1 MKNKS
6 ILKSLVLVKTNAKRT
21 VMALLLGFATSSLAV
36 GGLSSIARAQN
47 GEPAPVQ
54 GTWLNAITRI
64 NQVGADF
71 TAVVSLAAGGVW
83 QATGSNDRLN
93 GGVSPL
99 YGSWKRI
106 KENLYGSRAYFFAF
120 DPSGNP
126 VVLLRVD
133 QIFKLKNQNQMEGVG
148 EGFVCSLQGKGQDCV
163 RTPEV
168 DITFTADRVV
178 PPSQ

>member
-1 MKNKS
+1 MKSNS
-6 ILKSLVLVKTNAKRT
+6 ISKNLVLVKRKSTM
-21 VMALLLGFATSSLAV
+21 MALLLGLATVSLAV
-36 GGLSSIARAQN
+36 GGMSSTAKAEDGAPAQ
-47 GEPAPVQ
+47 GS
-54 GTWLNAITRI
+54 WLTAITRI
-64 NQVGADF
+64 NQVGANF
-71 TAVVSLAAGGVW
+71 TALVSVSAGGVW

-99 YGSWKRI
+99 YGSWQRI
-106 KENLYGSRAYFFAF
+106 KGNRYSSKAYFFAF

-133 QIFKLKNQNQMEGVG
+133 TIFTLKNQNQLEGAG
-148 EGFVCSLQGKGQDCV
+148 TGYVCSLQGNGQDCV

>member
-1 MKNKS
+1 MKNNS
-6 ILKSLVLVKTNAKRT
+6 IANSFVLVKTNAKHT
-21 VMALLLGFATSSLAV
+21 MMALLLAFATLSLAV
-36 GGLSSIARAQN
+36 GGLSATARAED
-47 GEPAPVQ
+47 GTPAPVH
-54 GTWLNAITRI
+54 GSWLTEITRI
-64 NQVGADF
+64 NQRGANF
-71 TAVVSLAAGGVW
+71 TAVVSMAAGGVW

-99 YGSWKRI
+99 YGSWKHI
-106 KENLYGSRAYFFAF
+106 GENLYSSRAYFFAF

-133 QIFKLKNQNQMEGVG
+133 QFFRLNNLNQLEGFG
-148 EGFVCSLQGKGQDCV
+148 EGYVCSLQGKGKDCV

-178 PPSQ
+178 PPSR

>member
-1 MKNKS
+1 MKNNS
-6 ILKSLVLVKTNAKRT
+6 ISKSLVLVKTNAKRT
-21 VMALLLGFATSSLAV
+21 VMALLLGFATFSLAV
-36 GGLSSIARAQN
+36 GGMSSTARGQD
-47 GEPAPVQ
+47 GTPAPVQ
-54 GTWLNAITRI
+54 GSWLTAITRI
-64 NQVGADF
+64 NQVGANF
-71 TAVVSLAAGGVW
+71 TALMSLSAGGVW

-99 YGSWKRI
+99 YGSWERI
-106 KENLYGSRAYFFAF
+106 KGNRYSSRAYFFAF

-133 QIFKLKNQNQMEGVG
+133 EIFRLKNQNQLEGVG
-148 EGFVCSLQGKGQDCV
+148 EGYVCSLQGKGQDCV

>member
-6 ILKSLVLVKTNAKRT
+6 MSKIF
-21 VMALLLGFATSSLAV
+21 MAVTTLALAMGGMTSTATADDGS
-36 GGLSSIARAQN
+36 
-47 GEPAPVQ
+47 PAQ
-54 GTWLNAITRI
+54 GTWLTAITRI
-64 NQVGADF
+64 NQVGQDF
-71 TAVVSLAAGGVW
+71 TALISLSAGGVW

-99 YGSWKRI
+99 YGSWQRI
-106 KENLYGSRAYFFAF
+106 SGNRYSSRAYFFAF

-126 VVLLRVD
+126 VVMLRAD
-133 QIFKLKNQNQMEGVG
+133 TTFKLNNQNHLEGSG
-148 EGFVCSLQGKGQDCV
+148 LGYVCSLTGKGQDCV

-178 PPSQ
+178 PPGH

>member
-1 MKNKS
+1 MKNNS
-6 ILKSLVLVKTNAKRT
+6 ILKSLGLLKTNAKRT
-21 VMALLLGFATSSLAV
+21 VIALLLGFVTFFLAV
-36 GGLSSIARAQN
+36 GGMSSTARAQ
-47 GEPAPVQ
+47 GTPAPIQ
-54 GTWLNAITRI
+54 GSWLTAITRI

-106 KENLYGSRAYFFAF
+106 KENRYSSRAYFFAF

-126 VVLLRVD
+126 LVLLRVD
-133 QIFKLKNQNQMEGVG
+133 QIFELKNQDQLVGVG
-148 EGFVCSLQGKGQDCV
+148 EGYVCSLQGKGQDCV